1 MPTRSST
8 VEAEPVIDVTSDTS
22 DDGIATRDDDD
33 VVATRDLDE
42 VAPAADLMRVYLN
55 EIGRT
60 PLLSAAEEVELS
72 RRIEAGVYAGELLR
86 RHEAGQEKIPAKRRR
101 DLATVAED
109 GSAAKDHML
118 RANLR
123 LVVSVAKKFSNRGV
137 PLGDIIQEGNVGLV
151 RAVEKFDYAK
161 GFKFSTYAMWW
172 IRQSI
177 GRGLPELART
187 IRLPVHVNE
196 EVAKVA
202 RARRDLLQTL
212 NRSPEFEEI
221 AELTGLT
228 AARVAELS
236 RLGRDPVSLDSPVG
250 DQDDTV
256 FGDLLVDT
264 GGVTTEDTVEH
275 RAMVGQLHELVGR
288 LPEREATI
296 VRLRF
301 GLHDGKPHTLDE
313 IGRELGLTR
322 ERIRQL
328 EKLALSKLRHPSV
341 TQEVLDWAS

>member
-1 MPTRSST
+1 
-8 VEAEPVIDVTSDTS
+8 
-22 DDGIATRDDDD
+22 
-33 VVATRDLDE
+33 
-42 VAPAADLMRVYLN
+42 
-55 EIGRT
+55 
-60 PLLSAAEEVELS
+60 
-72 RRIEAGVYAGELLR
+72 
-86 RHEAGQEKIPAKRRR
+86 
-101 DLATVAED
+101 
-109 GSAAKDHML
+109 ML

-202 RARRDLLQTL
+202 RARRELLQTL
-212 NRSPEFEEI
+212 NRTPEFDEI

-228 AARVAELS
+228 TERVAELS
-236 RLGRDPVSLDSPVG
+236 RLGRDPISLDATVG
-250 DQDDTV
+250 DGDDTV

-275 RAMVGQLHELVGR
+275 RAMIGQLLEVVDR
-288 LPEREATI
+288 LPEREAHDRTAALRSARRQAAHAGRDRPRARPHPRADPPAREARAGQAAPPERDPGNA
-296 VRLRF
+296 RL
-301 GLHDGKPHTLDE
+301 GQ
-313 IGRELGLTR
+313 LTR
-322 ERIRQL
+322 PSIDHVQL
-328 EKLALSKLRHPSV
+328 AEPWSIPGCAAGRRGSAGRVEVGAALRSRPPSCRPRCRPRRPCGCGCRPRCGLRSMTH
-341 TQEVLDWAS
+341 